1 MVEQFLSDNSTDIL
15 YKIPSDVKWIP
26 YNKLHIANYTR
37 AHYDSTSDVMVM
49 RINTEVNTYTRV
61 TQRQWL
67 VDKLSLE
74 AAKAEELQA
83 NFAGISHCTLKGLP
97 PSIDPDRPP
106 KNLQCHVMTSR
117 NGLRH
122 TTRNIRD
129 SRSGMHSRRSVPT
142 RA

>member
-1 MVEQFLSDNSTDIL
+1 M
-15 YKIPSDVKWIP
+15 DVKWIP

-49 RINTEVNTYTRV
+49 RVNTEVSTYTRV

-67 VDKLSLE
+67 LDKLNLE
-74 AAKAEELQA
+74 AARAEELQA
-83 NFAGISHCTLKGLP
+83 NFAGISHHTLKGLP
-97 PSIDPDRPP
+97 PFIDPDRQP
-106 KNLQCHVMTSR
+106 KNFKDAMSRDDKQVLSR
-117 NGLRH
+117 NGPRH

-129 SRSGMHSRRSVPT
+129 SRSGMYSRRSVPT